1 LDGFSLHLD
10 NLRNFIEMISLTIEV
25 IEGCDCCYP
34 EVRTCIFTLF
44 NESRVSVL
52 VNEVADVSVRKSKD
66 FADYSHKQKFV
77 SKRSSLI
84 LEYGEDKGVGIQ
96 KVGSVANLRVSFR
109 SRFTVQF

>member
-1 LDGFSLHLD
+1 LKDVTVAIQRSERVSLLK
-10 NLRNFIEMISLTIEV
+10 T
-25 IEGCDCCYP
+25 G
-34 EVRTCIFTLF
+34 F
-44 NESRVSVL
+44 NESSVSVL

-77 SKRSSLI
+77 SKGSSSI